1 MSWMEKALHEKR
13 RKSASEQAEKL
24 YEELWKEITDRL
36 DEGRQKTPIQPFV
49 IQYPP
54 TTFDRNI
61 NFSDPRKPG
70 NPKTLHVRLSADR
83 LAVETSGHPKSLKLK
98 INFCNDEICLIHEG
112 ETVSVAKA
120 VELILKP
127 FFFDEA

>member
-1 MSWMEKALHEKR
+1 MSWIDEAVHEEH
-13 RKSASEQAEKL
+13 RKSASEQAQKL
-24 YEELWKEITDRL
+24 YEDLWKEITDRL
-36 DEGRQKTPIQPFV
+36 EEGRQKTPIQPFI

-54 TTFDRNI
+54 TTLDRQI

-70 NPKTLHVRLSADR
+70 IPKALHVKLSADK
-83 LAVETSGHPKSLKLK
+83 LAIETSGHPKSLKFK
-98 INFCNDEICLIHEG
+98 IDLRNDKICLIHEG

-120 VELILKP
+120 VELLLKP